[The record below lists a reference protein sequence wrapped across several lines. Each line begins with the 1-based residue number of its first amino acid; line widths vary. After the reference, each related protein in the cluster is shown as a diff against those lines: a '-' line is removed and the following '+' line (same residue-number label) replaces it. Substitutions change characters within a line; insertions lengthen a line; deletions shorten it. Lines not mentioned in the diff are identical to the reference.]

1 MATRLATTRNNLITV
16 TTVKNADDDET
27 NGNTQI
33 VSTNTSDCTTTADVQ
48 RTQITPVALHHV
60 NLSQV
65 KALIRDYKN
74 KLYNQHRLH
83 VPYLHIEKNY
93 PSNGTIG

>member
-16 TTVKNADDDET
+16 TTVKNDEESDANNQIT
-27 NGNTQI
+27 NN
-33 VSTNTSDCTTTADVQ
+33 SDCTTSADVQ

-65 KALIRDYKN
+65 NVLISDY
-74 KLYNQHRLH
+74 
-83 VPYLHIEKNY
+83 
-93 PSNGTIG
+93 